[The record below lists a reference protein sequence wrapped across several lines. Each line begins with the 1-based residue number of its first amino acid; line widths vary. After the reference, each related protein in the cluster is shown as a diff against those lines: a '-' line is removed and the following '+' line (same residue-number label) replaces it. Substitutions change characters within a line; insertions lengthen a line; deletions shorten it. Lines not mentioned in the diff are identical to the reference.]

1 MYLILVKC
9 FHNIVNIETKL
20 FGVSKMSTSL
30 KKNSSWRMLFEYKF
44 CSMSVI
50 FLKINLYG

>member
-20 FGVSKMSTSL
+20 FGVSKMSKAF
-30 KKNSSWRMLFEYKF
+30 KKIPVGVCCLNINSA
-44 CSMSVI
+44 V
-50 FLKINLYG
+50 